1 MLHFFPHGHCNV
13 RGIEIVLF
21 SVAGIEIA
29 QRLQTLKL
37 QKYACSLEV
46 PKKKDEFIA
55 LQKLG
60 ASLQSYAILGFY
72 YCLTK
77 SNAHT
82 ARH

>member
-1 MLHFFPHGHCNV
+1 MSGSMYGLCHNV

-46 PKKKDEFIA
+46 PKKKDE
-55 LQKLG
+55 LLPCK
-60 ASLQSYAILGFY
+60 
-72 YCLTK
+72 
-77 SNAHT
+77 N
-82 ARH
+82 